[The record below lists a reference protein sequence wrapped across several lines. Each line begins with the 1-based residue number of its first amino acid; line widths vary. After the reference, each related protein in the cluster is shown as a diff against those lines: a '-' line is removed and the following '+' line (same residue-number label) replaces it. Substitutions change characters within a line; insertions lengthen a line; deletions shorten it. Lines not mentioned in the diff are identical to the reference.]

1 MSLVSQIE
9 ATTQKYHDKEL
20 KDCTKF
26 RSYYLTKLLGRSRE
40 FVDGR
45 SYTWPVKYARVSTQ
59 WLAEYEKQERSP
71 TEQITQA
78 EEPYVFSSTACVLS
92 EQELK
97 KNQGKERIL
106 NLLSKKLSMLRDD
119 VEKDLSTAIWTGD
132 ASKEPRGILSDTS
145 TAGWIDMSAD
155 TGSQSGTVAG
165 IVRGTDDTGSGLF
178 TNWWQAH
185 VDADIGGDI
194 SEDWINQLIQGC
206 SHDKDAP
213 DLLISGK
220 TVHQYVYNIA
230 TGLEREPHSDA
241 AKLGFKSISINGIPY
256 VWDED
261 CGSADAD
268 AIFAFNMKDHGLYFL
283 KGSKMHRTEW
293 FKPQDQRAIVCD
305 MINDLTFVVEVP
317 RNQGGYGGITG

>member
-1 MSLVSQIE
+1 MVGQLE

-20 KDCTKF
+20 KDCTRY
-26 RSYYLTKLLGRSRE
+26 RSYYMTKLMARSRE

-45 SYTWPVKYARVSTQ
+45 SYTWPLKYARLTTQ
-59 WLAEYEKQERSP
+59 WLSEYQKQERNP
-71 TEQITQA
+71 VEQITQA
-78 EEPYVFSSTACVLS
+78 EEPYVFSSTSCILS

-106 NLLSKKLSMLRDD
+106 HLLSKKLQMLKDD
-119 VEKDLSTAIWTGD
+119 VAKDLATQIWIGD
-132 ASKEPRGILSDTS
+132 AVKEPRGLLSGTS

-165 IVRGTDDTGSGLF
+165 IVRGTDDVGAGLY

-185 VDADIGGDI
+185 VDADIGGAI
-194 SEDWINQLIQGC
+194 TEGWINKLIQGC
-206 SHDKDAP
+206 SHDADSP
-213 DLLISGK
+213 DMLISGK
-220 TVHQYVYNIA
+220 VVHQYVYAIA
-230 TGLEREPHSDA
+230 TGLEREEHKDA

-268 AIFAFNMKDHGLYFL
+268 GIFAFRLADHGLYFL
-283 KGSKMHRTEW
+283 KGSKMDRQPW
-293 FKPQDQRAIVCD
+293 FKPEDQRAYACD
-305 MINDLTFVVEVP
+305 MYNDLTFVVEVP